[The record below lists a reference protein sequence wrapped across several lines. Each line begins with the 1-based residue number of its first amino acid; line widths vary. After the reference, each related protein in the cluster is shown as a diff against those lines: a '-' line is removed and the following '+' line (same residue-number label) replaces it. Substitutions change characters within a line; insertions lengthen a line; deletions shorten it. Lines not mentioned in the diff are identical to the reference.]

1 MNLIQEIEIAYFRSF
16 YKVTLYKCNHLNII
30 FGKNDVGKSN
40 IVRALNLFF
49 NNKTDHI
56 NEYNFGIDFSDRRL
70 VESQNSD
77 DVRKF
82 IYVKIT
88 FATPKNYQRSLGES
102 FYVKRQWTV
111 SRGGDY
117 HEEVSSHIRENQR
130 HIVTRFIN
138 LFRFIYIPAIKDPSI
153 FRSLL
158 FNIYETLSDSDE
170 FVSTVG
176 DFAGR
181 VQGLT
186 SSLFEG
192 LPKEIAHE
200 TKISSPSRM
209 DELFQTL
216 DFETIS
222 NAGGIS
228 KSLTTQRGDG
238 IKARHIPELLNF
250 ISKRDRFQ
258 FHIWGFEE
266 PENSLDFVAAEAEAV
281 RLLKIAEGDGVQI
294 FTTTHSPSF
303 YNLTSENISR
313 FYVTRDTQDGVAK
326 IVQGKNLDRFDA
338 AAAVGEGFYLP
349 AVAKALE
356 SYSAQQLEMIRF
368 KEEIDDVRKEMFE
381 IKSPILLTEG
391 KTDEIMLVE
400 AWKRIRNTKQTFR
413 IKSCDTGDGSGGGA
427 AGASKL
433 SLCLRAVAADNP
445 HVVIGLFDRDEAGAK
460 EWKLD
465 NNFVANDLFSDVKSS
480 KNGRSFGLLLPVPEF
495 RKACAENENLPIEF
509 LFSDE
514 YLATVVDG
522 RRLVLTPLTA
532 SRKLGSGTVRVPL
545 EGGTEVQAIDE
556 NSKMVFAKTVVP
568 KLPDEAFSAFDLIF
582 KSVEAIISATDK
594 SLPVQSSQAAV
605 RRESMRDMAR
615 QRRS

>member
-16 YKVTLYKCNHLNII
+16 YKVTLYKCNDLNII

-56 NEYNFGIDFSDRRL
+56 NDYNFGIDFSDKRL
-70 VESQNSD
+70 TESQSSD

-88 FATPKNYQRSLGES
+88 FATPKNYQRSLGER

-111 SRGGDY
+111 SRGDDY

-130 HIVTRFIN
+130 HIVTRFLN
-138 LFRFIYIPAIKDPSI
+138 LFRFIYIPAIKDPAI

-158 FNIYETLSDSDE
+158 FNIYETLSESEE
-170 FVSTVG
+170 FLSTVG

-186 SSLFEG
+186 SSLFSE

-200 TKISSPSRM
+200 TKISSPSKM

-281 RLLKIAEGDGVQI
+281 RLLKIATGEGVQI
-294 FTTTHSPSF
+294 FITTHSPSF
-303 YNLTSENISR
+303 YNLTSARITK
-313 FYVTRDTQDGVAK
+313 FYVTRESEAGGAT
-326 IVQGKNLDRFDA
+326 IVQGKNLERFDPA
-338 AAAVGEGFYLP
+338 AAIGEGFYLP

-356 SYSAQQLEMIRF
+356 SYSKQQAEIIKF
-368 KEEIDDVRKEMFE
+368 KEEIDKVRAELLE
-381 IKSPILLTEG
+381 IKMPILLTEG
-391 KTDEIMLVE
+391 KTDEMLLSE
-400 AWKRIRNTKQTFR
+400 AWKRLRKTKQVFR
-413 IKSCDTGDGSGGGA
+413 IKSCDTSDGSAGGA

-433 SLCLRAVAADNP
+433 SLCLKAVSADNP
-445 HVVIGLFDRDEAGAK
+445 HVVIGLFDRDESGTK

-465 NNFVANDLFSDVKSS
+465 NNFVANDFFSDVKTS
-480 KNGRSFGLLLPVPEF
+480 KNGRSFGLLLPVPDF
-495 RKACAENENLPIEF
+495 RKLCAANENLPIEF
-509 LFSDE
+509 LFADE
-514 YLATVVDG
+514 YLDTVVDD
-522 RRLVLTPLTA
+522 RRLVLTPLMA
-532 SRKLGSGTVRVPL
+532 SRRLGSETVRVPL
-545 EGGTEVQAIDE
+545 AGGTEVQAIDE
-556 NSKMVFAKTVVP
+556 SSKIAFARIVVP
-568 KLPDEAFSAFDLIF
+568 QLPDEAFSAFDLVF
-582 KSVEAIISATDK
+582 KAVEAIISGTEN
-594 SLPVQSSQAAV
+594 SSSAV
-605 RRESMRDMAR
+605 ERPTRMHRGSMADMAGR
-615 QRRS
+615 